1 MRSSPAAGHSQ
12 LMSMLPRLLQATAKR
27 MARGGGG
34 QSGIIEI
41 DDIDARGEPRAQL

>member
-1 MRSSPAAGHSQ
+1 
-12 LMSMLPRLLQATAKR
+12 MSMLPRLLQATAKR